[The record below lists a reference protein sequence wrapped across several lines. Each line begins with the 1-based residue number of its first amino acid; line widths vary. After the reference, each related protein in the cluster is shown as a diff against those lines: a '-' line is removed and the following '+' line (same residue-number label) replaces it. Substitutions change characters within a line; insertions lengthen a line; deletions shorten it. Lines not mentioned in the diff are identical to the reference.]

1 MRKPTGSGFCG
12 YMTQILWAIYSKSNF
27 GSSFSE
33 SKVMTGVGFVHIFNS
48 SLCKIGLKLA
58 AITWEWRP
66 VESKS
71 LLADK
76 VQTYSYVIKF
86 ELDQS
91 DLTSRSKATP
101 KIVIVTLSKQSYSS
115 IFGVALLR
123 DVKFDWFNSN
133 FIM

>member
-1 MRKPTGSGFCG
+1 MRQPTGSVFSG

-33 SKVMTGVGFVHIFNS
+33 SKVMTGVGFVHILNS

-101 KIVIVTLSKQSYSS
+101 KIDEYDCFNKVTIT
-115 IFGVALLR
+115 IFGFFFGFFEMWNPIGLIQI
-123 DVKFDWFNSN
+123 W
-133 FIM
+133 